1 MLLRS
6 VVLSLSLSL
15 LSLFSSLSL
24 LSLLSLLLLFF
35 SLSVFFTSPNV
46 CFLLELVLFVSQ
58 PAADKKKAAAGTQTK
73 IHSFE
78 EIMSYLKT

>member
-6 VVLSLSLSL
+6 VVLFSSL
-15 LSLFSSLSL
+15 LSLFSLSSL
-24 LSLLSLLLLFF
+24 LLLFSSLLSLLLLFF

-58 PAADKKKAAAGTQTK
+58 PAADKKKAAAGTQNK
-73 IHSFE
+73 NSFF
-78 EIMSYLKT
+78 